1 MSLRKLLSI
10 RIVIGDDMPLSLTRA
25 APVAALIALLVVLT
39 SCSAPPEA
47 ARADG
52 PAAFTE
58 FGPITLASGKEPMI
72 TARVAQWNQQH
83 PDEHVTLIE
92 LPHGSDNQ
100 RQQMIQNANTKS
112 DAFTVLNMDCV
123 WTAEFAAH
131 RWIQELP
138 EGSFPLRDMIRQTVD
153 MGRYR
158 GRLYAVPWA
167 SDGGLLYYR
176 TDLLTAAGIRTP
188 PTTYAELKRQCD
200 TVLALPDAKGVAC
213 YAGQF
218 DEYEGLTV
226 NATEFI
232 NAAGGRVI
240 DRSGVPTTDTPEART
255 GLNLLV
261 DWYADGTIPRNAI
274 TFKEEQGRQAFVAG
288 KLLFHRNW
296 AYLYNTASTPS
307 RTNVVIGKFAVA
319 PLPGFAGPGTSTLG
333 GHDLGIS
340 TFGKNKG
347 TALRFIQWFT
357 SEDIQRRN
365 LADAAEAPTYAALYG
380 EPELVHKYPYLPAL
394 EQSVQQAI
402 PRPSTVRYP
411 DVTAAIQSRVYAAM
425 TGATTAEDALAGLQK
440 DLTHILEN

>member
-1 MSLRKLLSI
+1 
-10 RIVIGDDMPLSLTRA
+10 MPLSLTRA
-25 APVAALIALLVVLT
+25 APVAVRTALLTALLVVLT
-39 SCSAPPEA
+39 SCSASPGA
-47 ARADG
+47 GRRDG
-52 PAAFTE
+52 PETFTE
-58 FGPITLASGKEPMI
+58 LGPITVASFKEPMV

-138 EGSFPLRDMIRQTVD
+138 EGSFPLRDMIPQTVD
-153 MGRYR
+153 MARYR
-158 GRLYAVPWA
+158 GRLYGIPWA

-176 TDLLTAAGIRTP
+176 TDLLAAAGIRNP

-200 TVLALPDAKGVAC
+200 TVLALPEAKGVAC

-226 NATEFI
+226 NATEVI
-232 NAAGGRVI
+232 NAAGGHVI
-240 DRSGVPTTDTPEART
+240 DRSGAPTVDTAEART

-261 DWYADGTIPRNAI
+261 DWYADGTIPRDAI
-274 TFKEEQGRQAFVAG
+274 TFKEEQGRQAFSTG

-307 RTNVVIGKFAVA
+307 RTNVVVGKFAVA
-319 PLPGFAGPGTSTLG
+319 PLPGFSGPGTSTLG
-333 GHDLGIS
+333 GHNLGIS

-357 SEDIQRRN
+357 SEDTQRRN
-365 LADAAEAPTYAALYG
+365 LADAAEAPTYGALYG
-380 EPELVHKYPYLPAL
+380 EPDLVRKYPYLPAL
-394 EQSVQQAI
+394 EQSIQHAI

-425 TGATTAEDALAGLQK
+425 TGATTAADALSALRK

>member
-1 MSLRKLLSI
+1 
-10 RIVIGDDMPLSLTRA
+10 
-25 APVAALIALLVVLT
+25 
-39 SCSAPPEA
+39 
-47 ARADG
+47 
-52 PAAFTE
+52 
-58 FGPITLASGKEPMI
+58 
-72 TARVAQWNQQH
+72 
-83 PDEHVTLIE
+83 
-92 LPHGSDNQ
+92 
-100 RQQMIQNANTKS
+100 
-112 DAFTVLNMDCV
+112 
-123 WTAEFAAH
+123 
-131 RWIQELP
+131 
-138 EGSFPLRDMIRQTVD
+138 MIRQTVD

-158 GRLYAVPWA
+158 DRLYSVPWS

-240 DRSGVPTTDTPEART
+240 DRSVYPTTDTPEART

-319 PLPGFAGPGTSTLG
+319 PLPGFTGPGTSTLG
-333 GHDLGIS
+333 GHNLGHLNLRQEQGQPPSSSFSGSPPRTSSAGIWP
-340 TFGKNKG
+340 TRLRHPPMRLC
-347 TALRFIQWFT
+347 TASRSSCTNTRI
-357 SEDIQRRN
+357 
-365 LADAAEAPTYAALYG
+365 Y
-380 EPELVHKYPYLPAL
+380 
-394 EQSVQQAI
+394 
-402 PRPSTVRYP
+402 RPSSSRFNRLSPAPAPCDNP

-425 TGATTAEDALAGLQK
+425 TGATTSEDALAGLQK

>member
-1 MSLRKLLSI
+1 
-10 RIVIGDDMPLSLTRA
+10 MPLSLGRA
-25 APVAALIALLVVLT
+25 APVAAVIAVLVGLT
-39 SCSAPPEA
+39 SCSGPPTTA
-47 ARADG
+47 QLDG

-58 FGPITLASGKEPMI
+58 FGPITLASGKEPLI
-72 TARVAQWNQQH
+72 TARVAEWNQQH

-92 LPHGSDNQ
+92 LPRGSDNQ

-112 DAFTVLNMDCV
+112 DAFTVLYMDCV

-131 RWIQELP
+131 RWVQELP
-138 EGSFPLRDMIRQTVD
+138 EGSFPLRDMIPQTVD

-176 TDLLTAAGIRTP
+176 ADLLAAAGIRTL

-200 TVLALPDAKGVAC
+200 AVLALPEAKGVAC

-240 DRSGVPTTDTPEART
+240 DRSGVPTADTPEART

-307 RTNVVIGKFAVA
+307 RTNVVLGKFAVA
-319 PLPGFAGPGTSTLG
+319 PLPGFTGPGTSTLG

-347 TALRFIQWFT
+347 TAVRFIQWFT
-357 SEDIQRRN
+357 SEEIQRRN

-380 EPELVHKYPYLPAL
+380 GPDLVRKYPYLPAL
-394 EQSVQQAI
+394 EQSIHDAI

-425 TGATTAEDALAGLQK
+425 TGSTTAADALAGLQK